1 MSCTKIHYL
10 KNLATCFLAAVLSS
24 CGGGGGNASNPVPPE
39 PVTPPQP
46 SVGVT
51 KFPDLDWDVEDP
63 EVANVLSVGVNEA
76 LDYAFQDNKNTQG
89 VVIVRHGV
97 IIGERYSE
105 DKSQYSLATSWS
117 TGKSFA
123 SALIGIAL
131 DKGYINSIDESAE
144 TYLPEWV
151 GTGKTE
157 ITIRSILEMRSG
169 LSSGPGGDA
178 NIYSGGINGD
188 QLAFALARVSESPP
202 RSQNWSYSNAD
213 SMLLAGILEES
224 TGQNVL
230 DFADKE
236 LFSKIGMQADWWT
249 DEQGHAMTYCC
260 IDTTTRDFA
269 RFGLLFARNGKWNDE
284 QLISENW
291 VDMSTRVPSNSNNQ
305 GYALQWWVNQNA
317 GYFFAAG
324 LHTNNIYVFPELD
337 LVVVRNSTY
346 TKVGSS
352 SIRTG
357 GNYHFTVAPLSWSHS
372 SFLEPIVEAITD

>member
-1 MSCTKIHYL
+1 MSYTKIHYL
-10 KNLATCFLAAVLSS
+10 KILASCFLAVVLSS
-24 CGGGGGNASNPVPPE
+24 CGGGGGGNTSSPVPPE

-131 DKGYINSIDESAE
+131 NKGYINSIDESAE

-169 LSSGPGGDA
+169 LSTGSGGDA

-188 QLAFALARVSESPP
+188 QLAFALARTSESPP

-236 LFSKIGMQADWWT
+236 LFSKIGMQI
-249 DEQGHAMTYCC
+249 GGPM
-260 IDTTTRDFA
+260 
-269 RFGLLFARNGKWNDE
+269 
-284 QLISENW
+284 SE
-291 VDMSTRVPSNSNNQ
+291 DMP
-305 GYALQWWVNQNA
+305 
-317 GYFFAAG
+317 
-324 LHTNNIYVFPELD
+324 
-337 LVVVRNSTY
+337 
-346 TKVGSS
+346 
-352 SIRTG
+352 
-357 GNYHFTVAPLSWSHS
+357 
-372 SFLEPIVEAITD
+372 